1 MVDLDGRILRPPEC
15 QEHYVDS
22 EDENLGA
29 MMLANKTEN
38 ATAHTAN
45 TARRLNERPDDT
57 RLLVQPVESFFESSS
72 QERNIAQDEALKPAE
87 MVVFVHTA
95 NTAERNIAQDEALK
109 PAEMIDFERT
119 ANTAKR
125 IVTQDKAPKPLLSC
139 KGDFAGYDFAGYYLD
154 ASKQLVAIEYCR

>member
-1 MVDLDGRILRPPEC
+1 MVDLAGRILRAPEC

-45 TARRLNERPDDT
+45 TAERD
-57 RLLVQPVESFFESSS
+57 V
-72 QERNIAQDEALKPAE
+72 AQDEALKPAE
-87 MVVFVHTA
+87 MVDFVY
-95 NTAERNIAQDEALK
+95 
-109 PAEMIDFERT
+109 T

-125 IVTQDKAPKPLLSC
+125 NVTQMKPWSPLKWSILN
-139 KGDFAGYDFAGYYLD
+139 
-154 ASKQLVAIEYCR
+154 